1 MNSETRD
8 VELRGNIPKDLL
20 QLIDALMQAGGHS
33 NRMDVVIPVL
43 WDFANRK
50 VHEATLLLRMARVNP
65 FGPESIVG
73 DPAPPR
79 LGGEELRN
87 RGPL

>member
-1 MNSETRD
+1 MSEIRD

-20 QLIDALMQAGGHS
+20 QLLDALMQAGGHS

-43 WDFANRK
+43 WEFANRK

-65 FGPESIVG
+65 FESE
-73 DPAPPR
+73 PAGEDSVIPR
-79 LGGEELRN
+79 LGDAAPRN
-87 RGPL
+87 RGSL